1 MRIIKLKDKFKVESH
16 KKGEFYKVDVNKPFC
31 SCPHFMFRLI
41 KTGGECKHIKAVK
54 EKYAIKKEA
63 QKKLVRLTKK
73 EEKII
78 NLVRKKGTI
87 DTIELIDKHGD
98 KIIND
103 LIERNELIEEHGKV
117 RVLE

>member
-1 MRIIKLKDKFKVESH
+1 MKIIKLKNMFKVESH
-16 KKGEFYKVDVNKPFC
+16 IKGKFYKVDVNKPFC

-54 EKYAIKKEA
+54 DRYTEKKKA
-63 QKKLVRLTKK
+63 QKKLLRLTKK

-87 DTIELIDKHGD
+87 DTIELIDKYGD
-98 KIIND
+98 QIISD

-117 RVLE
+117 KVLE